1 MDQIYNG
8 EELTPEPDEKEA
20 STSDPRDVPPTEY
33 ISDAEHSEAFMKAL
47 AAAQAVSLI
56 P

>member
-20 STSDPRDVPPTEY
+20 STSDPRDVPPYDTT
-33 ISDAEHSEAFMKAL
+33 HSEAFMKAL
-47 AAAQAVSLI
+47 AAAHAVSLI